1 MAEQDSIPA
10 AQSRAFPVPPRQ
22 RRFARERDFWRRF
35 RRRRVGLISL
45 IILLAVAFAAIFPG
59 LVATHDP
66 IAYDADAPLSGFTVD
81 HWLGTDSLGRDTYS
95 RLVFGARTA
104 ILVGLLSVGIGV
116 GGGVPIGI
124 LAGWWGGRRDEL
136 LMRLMDSIFAFPSLL
151 LALLLI
157 TGLGPG
163 LQNVTI
169 AIGIPFIAVF
179 ARISR
184 GSTLAVKEQEYIVA
198 ALAIGCSDSR
208 IAGRHILPNTLAPVI
223 VQASLLFGIA
233 IIIEAALSF
242 LGLGTRPPDPSW
254 GIMLA
259 SAQRFLRSEPFLA
272 IIPGTAISITV
283 LAFNLLGDVLRDL
296 LDPRLRGAD

>member
-1 MAEQDSIPA
+1 MTSPGSATARSIPTA
-10 AQSRAFPVPPRQ
+10 PSVQ
-22 RRFARERDFWRRF
+22 RFARERDFWRRF
-35 RRRRVGLISL
+35 RRRRIGLISL
-45 IILLAVAFAAIFPG
+45 IILVIVGIAGLVPG
-59 LVATHDP
+59 LLTTHDP
-66 IAYDADAPLSGFTVD
+66 IAIDAEAARSGPTWA

-95 RLVFGARTA
+95 RLVEGARTS
-104 ILVGLLSVGIGV
+104 ILVGLGSVGIGV
-116 GGGVPIGI
+116 GFGMPIGI
-124 LAGWWGGRRDEL
+124 LAGWWGGLRDEF

-151 LALLLI
+151 LALLII

-184 GSTLAVKEQEYIVA
+184 GSTLSVKEQEYVVA
-198 ALAIGCSDSR
+198 ALAIGASDRR
-208 IAGRHILPNTLAPVI
+208 IAAAHILPNTLAPII

-242 LGLGTRPPDPSW
+242 LGLGTLPPDPSW
-254 GIMLA
+254 GIMLS
-259 SAQRFLRSEPFLA
+259 SAQRFLRDNPLLA
-272 IIPGTAISITV
+272 IVPGAAISITV
-283 LAFNLLGDVLRDL
+283 LAFNLIGDVLRDL

>member
-1 MAEQDSIPA
+1 MASQQSLPAASIPTA
-10 AQSRAFPVPPRQ
+10 PSV

-35 RRRRVGLISL
+35 RRRRIGLISL
-45 IILLAVAFAAIFPG
+45 IILLIVTFSGAFPG
-59 LVATHDP
+59 LLTTHDP
-66 IAYDADAPLSGFTVD
+66 IAIDGDAARSGPTWD

-95 RLVFGARTA
+95 RLVEGARTS
-104 ILVGLLSVGIGV
+104 ILVGLGSVGIGV
-116 GGGVPIGI
+116 FGGLPIGI
-124 LAGWWGGRRDEL
+124 LAGWWGGRRDEF

-151 LALLLI
+151 LALLII

-184 GSTLAVKEQEYIVA
+184 GSTLSVKEQEYVMA
-198 ALAIGCSDSR
+198 ALSIGASDRR
-208 IAGRHILPNTLAPVI
+208 IASRHILPNTLAPII

-242 LGLGTRPPDPSW
+242 LGLGTLPPDPSW

-259 SAQRFLRSEPFLA
+259 SAQRFLRDNPLLA
-272 IIPGTAISITV
+272 IVPGTAISLTV
-283 LAFNLLGDVLRDL
+283 LAFNLIGDVLRDL